1 MEFIIQLLITYTT
14 VIRYQGDLRNHPG
27 SGPLEQS
34 SIVSIDDETRR
45 RIVARILLRLQRYVR
60 GYLPNARIETD
71 EDFSKN
77 PAEVRIRVWWKD
89 ERGQTLPES

>member
-1 MEFIIQLLITYTT
+1 MENLF
-14 VIRYQGDLRNHPG
+14 VPAAGEDAG
-27 SGPLEQS
+27 
-34 SIVSIDDETRR
+34 RR
-45 RIVARILLRLQRYVR
+45 RVSGILLRLQRYVR

-89 ERGQTLPES
+89 DRELASE